1 MLRNTLVPLIALFAI
16 SACDKSSPDS
26 APPDIGGVPADD
38 VPGPDADAPAA
49 DAPAADAPTADP
61 GGPAPEDESDVDD
74 DDLPPVAMS
83 PTGPSPVPA
92 DPAHGLTEAT
102 NMATV
107 RLEIK
112 DDTGKVFKDSPK
124 VLRWD
129 EPFRIPLEI
138 GDQVHE
144 VDVEVSREGKTV
156 EIVLGYL
163 LGGQELV
170 RNFRLETNANK
181 RELVRIEGGIAL
193 AITVGSKTIKPKP
206 QKERDKVEAAT
217 GTDPLAGAER

>member
-1 MLRNTLVPLIALFAI
+1 V
-16 SACDKSSPDS
+16 S
-26 APPDIGGVPADD
+26 
-38 VPGPDADAPAA
+38 
-49 DAPAADAPTADP
+49 
-61 GGPAPEDESDVDD
+61 DESLEPDD
-74 DDLPPVAMS
+74 DDDVPPVAMS

-92 DPAHGLTEAT
+92 DPALGLTEAT

-112 DDTGKVFKDSPK
+112 DDTGKVFKDTPK

-138 GDQVHE
+138 GNQVHE
-144 VDVEVSREGKTV
+144 VDVEVSRDGKTV